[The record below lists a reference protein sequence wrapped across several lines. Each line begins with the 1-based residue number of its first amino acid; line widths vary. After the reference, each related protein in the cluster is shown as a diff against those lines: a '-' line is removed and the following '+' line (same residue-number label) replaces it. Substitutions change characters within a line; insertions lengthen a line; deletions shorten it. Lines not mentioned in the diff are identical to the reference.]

1 MAAPQPQ
8 DGYAVMVNPVDYPVD
23 NDSFIRS
30 HGDFLRKRIV
40 HLFGPLPHGNG
51 SLSDLKRHIQDMF
64 VMYQQSPSTS
74 EIEYDM
80 FLEILM
86 DFIKTED
93 EGAARGGRK
102 KQRRSV
108 RRSVNK
114 KRKIMSKKRK
124 NGRKSN
130 KKQRR
135 R

>member
-1 MAAPQPQ
+1 MADQ
-8 DGYAVMVNPVDYPVD
+8 DGFAVVVNPDDSTVD

-30 HGDFLRKRIV
+30 HGDFLRERIV
-40 HLFGPLPHGNG
+40 HLFGPPPHGNG
-51 SLSDLKRHIQDMF
+51 SLSDLKRYIQDMF
-64 VMYQQSPSTS
+64 VMYQQSPNASQPV
-74 EIEYDM
+74 EYEL

-86 DFIKTED
+86 DFIKERED
-93 EGAARGGRK
+93 DHAMGGRI

-108 RRSVNK
+108 RRSVIK
-114 KRKIMSKKRK
+114 KRKSMSKKRK